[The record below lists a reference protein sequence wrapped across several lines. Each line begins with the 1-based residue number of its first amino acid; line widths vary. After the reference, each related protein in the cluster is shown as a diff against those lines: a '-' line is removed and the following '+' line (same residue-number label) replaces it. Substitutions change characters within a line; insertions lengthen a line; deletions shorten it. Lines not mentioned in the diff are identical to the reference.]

1 MSNKYIQDIAEIRQ
15 MMEKSSR
22 FISLS
27 GLSGIMAGV
36 YALIGA
42 YIAWQLAYSSEQM
55 IYGQET
61 IRNVRGNLGYL
72 ILDAAGVLVLTIIT
86 CIGLSMKKA
95 KKKGVKSWDKTTQ
108 KLIINLFI
116 PLFAGGILV
125 IVLYL
130 NGIIGLIAPTT
141 LIFYGLGLINASY
154 FTYRD
159 IRYLGL
165 LEVALGL
172 MASFVVG
179 YGLLIWA
186 VGFGLLHIIYGTLMY
201 FKYDK

>member
-1 MSNKYIQDIAEIRQ
+1 
-15 MMEKSSR
+15 
-22 FISLS
+22 
-27 GLSGIMAGV
+27 
-36 YALIGA
+36 
-42 YIAWQLAYSSEQM
+42 
-55 IYGQET
+55 
-61 IRNVRGNLGYL
+61 
-72 ILDAAGVLVLTIIT
+72 
-86 CIGLSMKKA
+86 MKKA

-125 IVLYL
+125 IALYL

>member
-1 MSNKYIQDIAEIRQ
+1 MSNKYVQDIAEIRQ

-27 GLSGIMAGV
+27 GLSGVMAGI

-42 YIAWQLAYSSEQM
+42 YIAWKLAYTSEEM
-55 IYGQET
+55 IYGQQT
-61 IRNVRGNLGYL
+61 IRDVRGNLTYL
-72 ILDAAGVLVLTIIT
+72 ILDAAGVLILTIVT
-86 CIGLSMKKA
+86 CVGLSMKKA
-95 KKKGVKSWDKTTQ
+95 RKKGVKSWDKTTQ

-116 PLFAGGILV
+116 PLVAGGILI

-130 NGIIGLIAPTT
+130 NGIIGLIAPVT
-141 LIFYGLGLINASY
+141 LIFYGMGLINASH

-165 LEVALGL
+165 LEIALGL

-186 VGFGLLHIIYGTLMY
+186 IGFGLLHIVYGTLMY